1 MKNGAYNTRETT
13 SISWIMMHITLGRPE
28 YTFLGLTLRG
38 LQPLPRKNKK
48 LFWICHLYSKTYILI
63 KDYTSWDYLNDRYDG
78 GF

>member
-48 LFWICHLYSKTYILI
+48 LF
-63 KDYTSWDYLNDRYDG
+63 
-78 GF
+78 

>member
-13 SISWIMMHITLGRPE
+13 SISWIMMYITLGRPE

-48 LFWICHLYSKTYILI
+48 LF
-63 KDYTSWDYLNDRYDG
+63 
-78 GF
+78 